1 MMSVREALRICLRPE
16 HLRRTLSVAL
26 IVGTT
31 MTINQAD
38 VILSGD
44 ATTGT
49 WIKAILN
56 YCAPVVVSNLGLL
69 AGKGVDAVAARES
82 DTVRGSPFRT
92 NASASG

>member
-26 IVGTT
+26 VVGTT
-31 MTINQAD
+31 MTIINQAD
-38 VILSGD
+38 VILGGD

-56 YCAPVVVSNLGLL
+56 YCPVVVSNLGLP
-69 AGKGVDAVAARES
+69 AGKGVEAVAARES
-82 DTVRGSPFRT
+82 DTVGGSPLRT